1 MNAQTRKLILGQKQD
16 GTPTNTEKDGMKSSA
31 KKTRSEAMK
40 LKEEMLKK
48 MADKPVVLLRALK
61 DGRYRVI

>member
-1 MNAQTRKLILGQKQD
+1 
-16 GTPTNTEKDGMKSSA
+16 
-31 KKTRSEAMK
+31 MK